1 MKVLLV
7 TTSMPPDD
15 GGLRLPAL
23 GIETHVLVP
32 DDAAAPS
39 RDGELRRPTQ
49 AFVHRIRSL
58 APGLWVPFAVQAA
71 VRLVSREGIDAVVTT
86 GPPSLSLVGAAVKR
100 IHGIPWLADSRMTE
114 DQGVAGLVARY
125 ADGVVEGE
133 QPEELAE
140 RLWSLE

>member
-1 MKVLLV
+1 VKVLLV
-7 TTSMPPDD
+7 TTSLPPDD

-32 DDAAAPS
+32 EEAAAPS
-39 RDGELRRPTQ
+39 RNGELRTPTQ
-49 AFVHRIRSL
+49 AFVHRTRSL
-58 APGLWVPFAVQAA
+58 GPGLWLPVAAQAA
-71 VRLVSREGIDAVVTT
+71 VRLVGREGIHAIVTT

-100 IHGIPWLADSRMTE
+100 IHGIPWLADAQVS
-114 DQGVAGLVARY
+114 QVAGLVARY
-125 ADGVVEGE
+125 ADGVVVGGE

>member
-1 MKVLLV
+1 VKVLLV
-7 TTSMPPDD
+7 TTSLPPDD

-39 RDGELRRPTQ
+39 RNGELRRPTQ

-58 APGLWVPFAVQAA
+58 GPGLWLPVAAQAA

-100 IHGIPWLADSRMTE
+100 VHGIPWLADASGTE
-114 DQGVAGLVARY
+114 DQGIAGLVARY
-125 ADGVVEGE
+125 ADGVVGGD